1 MAHFGLGWDKPL
13 LRTRL
18 GEAPTTAAEIA
29 CRLVWQIRLTTAC
42 SRNAT
47 AFAEEDD

>member
-18 GEAPTTAAEIA
+18 GLGGPQRLQQRLPAA
-29 CRLVWQIRLTTAC
+29 
-42 SRNAT
+42 
-47 AFAEEDD
+47 